1 MNDLGGGPDGPAA
14 VAASHESLP
23 AMIVSAAAANME
35 YPQTSSP
42 TEPPPI
48 SASPPSLGVSAAEA
62 GQANF
67 ISGSHFYYV
76 IVTKLI
82 FLIWDVSG
90 LIINGLGI
98 DLMWYGIEVNHVVY
112 NLVFQV
118 NLGPKKYSGF
128 SAKTQVFSSKNPDF
142 RGF

>member
-1 MNDLGGGPDGPAA
+1 MNDLGGGPDGPA
-14 VAASHESLP
+14 ESLP

-48 SASPPSLGVSAAEA
+48 SASPPPLGVAEA

-90 LIINGLGI
+90 LIINGLGM

-128 SAKTQVFSSKNPDF
+128 CAKTQVFSSKEH
-142 RGF
+142 